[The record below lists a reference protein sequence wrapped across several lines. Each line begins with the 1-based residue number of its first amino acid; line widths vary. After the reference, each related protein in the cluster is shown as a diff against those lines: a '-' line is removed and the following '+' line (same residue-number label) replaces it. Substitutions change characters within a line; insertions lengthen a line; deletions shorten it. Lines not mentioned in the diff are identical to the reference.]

1 MHTPIIYYL
10 SLFIYCM
17 LWNAPINDEN
27 VFAGRL
33 TSQPVRNGSYVSH
46 IKNATMN
53 EMPVPSGSWA
63 EHNSAKQKSHNLNLV
78 AGLAI
83 TIVTIIAVSC
93 LFITTK

>member
-1 MHTPIIYYL
+1 MRQFTKVITQ
-10 SLFIYCM
+10 
-17 LWNAPINDEN
+17 
-27 VFAGRL
+27 AGRL

-83 TIVTIIAVSC
+83 TIVTIIAGVQTNSFY
-93 LFITTK
+93 LNWGPDLKNKK